1 MMFGDCTAIRGH
13 LGAFVD
19 GELPGA
25 EMLRLQEHLDGC
37 PSCSAAAEDIN
48 SLGDVLRNGLKAEQV
63 PAMSGLASGV
73 VSRVRAEQ
81 SASWR
86 ALFERAIDDW
96 HWAIVGFGSVTATS
110 LTTVLVAAV
119 LWFGPAPGRTDSL
132 AAMLSEL
139 NASDTAFLVRH
150 VDENW
155 DQMAWRVA
163 DGARPQLGSSDAVVR
178 AAFFAGMSEMDLVSA
193 LADAVTRQ
201 GRLIDL
207 RSMQESDRLYAEW
220 LLEQLKDSFTTPTEV
235 RLITS
240 TTVSAKGL

>member
-1 MMFGDCTAIRGH
+1 MMFGDCTPIRAH

-25 EMLRLQEHLDGC
+25 EMLRVREHLDLC

-48 SLGDVLRNGLKAEQV
+48 TLGDVLRDGLKADQA
-63 PAMSGLASGV
+63 PAMPGLASGV

-86 ALFERAIDDW
+86 GLLERAIEDW
-96 HWAIVGFGSVTATS
+96 HWAIVGLGSVTATS
-110 LTTVLVAAV
+110 LTTVLVGVV
-119 LWFGPAPGRTDSL
+119 LWFGPAPERTDSL

-139 NASDTAFLVRH
+139 NASDTAFMVRS

-163 DGARPQLGSSDAVVR
+163 DGGRPMFASADFVVR
-178 AAFFAGMSEMDLVSA
+178 GAFFPGMSEMDLVAA
-193 LADAVTRQ
+193 LADAVTRK
-201 GRLIDL
+201 GRLIEL
-207 RSMQESDRLYAEW
+207 RSMHERDRVYTEM
-220 LLEQLKDSFTTPTEV
+220 LLERIKDNFTTPTEV